1 MNNNAIVNYRAV
13 SQHVHISAVN
23 SRRSLTYLYKN
34 SIIVKG
40 IFQVI
45 KIHEK
50 FKFDMMS
57 MKPLRNLKK
66 KIQIYNSEADSLI
79 IY

>member
-1 MNNNAIVNYRAV
+1 M

-40 IFQVI
+40 IFPVI

-50 FKFDMMS
+50 FKFDMMG
-57 MKPLRNLKK
+57 MKPFRNKK

>member
-1 MNNNAIVNYRAV
+1 MNNNAIVNYSAV
-13 SQHVHISAVN
+13 SQHVHVSTVN

-40 IFQVI
+40 IFPVI

-50 FKFDMMS
+50 FKFDMMG
-57 MKPLRNLKK
+57 MKPFRNKK